1 MRSPARSIAWLL
13 PFLLT
18 ACFHKARP
26 LNTQQYLPPPSTVP
40 KPEIEAVELPASAAT
55 IPSVPLTA
63 GADVE
68 PAPNRPARRH
78 RPVSRNAQPPA
89 DTTQQAANNAPPTPV
104 ETPTVSAIGQL
115 SSGNSSSSQQQ
126 TLDSIAATERGL
138 NGINRTMS
146 DQEQKT
152 AAHIREFLKQARE
165 ALASGDVDGAR
176 TLAAKAKVLLGELAG
191 K

>member
-1 MRSPARSIAWLL
+1 MRSPARSVAWLL
-13 PFLLT
+13 PLLLT
-18 ACFHKARP
+18 ACFHKTRP

-40 KPEIEAVELPASAAT
+40 KPQVEAVELPPSATT
-55 IPSVPLTA
+55 IPGVPLTSDA
-63 GADVE
+63 GVDQ
-68 PAPNRPARRH
+68 APKQPVRRR
-78 RPVSRNAQPPA
+78 RPVNKNAA
-89 DTTQQAANNAPPTPV
+89 DTTQQAASIAPPAPV
-104 ETPTVSAIGQL
+104 ETPAVSAIGQL
-115 SSGNSSSSQQQ
+115 SSGNSSNSQQQ

-138 NGINRTMS
+138 NGINRTLS

-191 K
+191 R

>member
-1 MRSPARSIAWLL
+1 MRSPARSVAWLL

-18 ACFHKARP
+18 ACFHKTHP
-26 LNTQQYLPPPSTVP
+26 INTTQYLPPPSAVP
-40 KPEIEAVELPASAAT
+40 KPEIQAVELPPSATT
-55 IPSVPLTA
+55 IPSVPLTSDA
-63 GADVE
+63 EVE
-68 PAPNRPARRH
+68 QSPKQPARHR
-78 RPVSRNAQPPA
+78 RPVNKNAADTAQQAVNNTPPA
-89 DTTQQAANNAPPTPV
+89 PV
-104 ETPTVSAIGQL
+104 ETPAVSAIGQL

-138 NGINRTMS
+138 NGINRTLS

-176 TLAAKAKVLLGELAG
+176 TLAAKAKVLLSELAG
-191 K
+191 R

>member
-1 MRSPARSIAWLL
+1 MRSPARSVAWLL
-13 PFLLT
+13 PLLLT

-26 LNTQQYLPPPSTVP
+26 LNTQQYLPPPSAVP
-40 KPEIEAVELPASAAT
+40 KPQVDAVELPPSATT
-55 IPSVPLTA
+55 IPSMPLTSDA
-63 GADVE
+63 GVDQ
-68 PAPNRPARRH
+68 APKLPARRR
-78 RPVSRNAQPPA
+78 RPVNKNAA
-89 DTTQQAANNAPPTPV
+89 DTTQQAANIAPPAPVV
-104 ETPTVSAIGQL
+104 ETPAVSAIGQL
-115 SSGNSSSSQQQ
+115 SSGNSSDSRQQ

-138 NGINRTMS
+138 NGINRALS

-176 TLAAKAKVLLGELAG
+176 TLAAKAKVLLGELG